1 MRLLV
6 IILFAAC
13 GSRDAETAP
22 TQPSTETAG
31 ETAGATTAE
40 PTPAEALVD
49 PGPVPVIDIQS
60 VTDDGVVLQVRA
72 TGDDAVELR
81 RDVRIERQSG
91 ESWERVDAEY
101 ALRVDCEEVSDEC
114 VTLAVGA
121 ELSAPALS
129 ASAAQCGGDGLA
141 PGTYR
146 FVVQSCA
153 PEGAR
158 PHEIPSVFTLNP

>member
-22 TQPSTETAG
+22 TPQPSSSETAG
-31 ETAGATTAE
+31 EVAQEAE
-40 PTPAEALVD
+40 APAETPID
-49 PGPVPVIDIQS
+49 PAPAPVIDLQS
-60 VTDDGVVLQVRA
+60 VPDDGVALRVRA

-81 RDVRIERQSG
+81 RNVRIERQSG
-91 ESWERVDAEY
+91 ESWESADAEY
-101 ALRVDCEEVSDEC
+101 KLRVDCQEVSGEC

-121 ELSAPALS
+121 ELSAPPLTT
-129 ASAAQCGGDGLA
+129 SAAQCGGDALA

-146 FVVQSCA
+146 FVVESCA

-158 PHEIPSVFTLNP
+158 PHEITSVFTLQP